1 MPREEGLGSLNIYTI
16 LTYGGFLAR
25 QHFPSNDDSKFSIRS
40 LTRRPLS
47 LSYLTLHTIGATS
60 FEGLVR
66 G

>member
-47 LSYLTLHTIGATS
+47 LSLSLTLPYTLLEPHLSKA
-60 FEGLVR
+60 
-66 G
+66 